1 MKRALL
7 AIALCAACAG
17 YAVAQ
22 DEEVLAPVIVEH
34 VDGYRIVENCTPP
47 ASAPECAGFHALI
60 RQHFSDREIGMLFG
74 AATAY
79 PEYRTSYNSVRE
91 RYDNLVRY
99 VEDNGV
105 PAVAVIG
112 EPISVVPAPP
122 ANIVYE
128 EDMPVHRT
136 VVIDDRRA
144 VVVDDDPDAALL
156 NGQAPLSDEPENM
169 NADEVVYYDDHDVR
183 TPRPRRE

>member
-1 MKRALL
+1 MKRTLL

-22 DEEVLAPVIVEH
+22 DEEVLSPVIVEH

-79 PEYRTSYNSVRE
+79 PEYRTSYDSVRE

-105 PAVAVIG
+105 PAIAAVDQPITVIQEPPRNVVYRSAPVDDRPVVVDDSNAVI
-112 EPISVVPAPP
+112 
-122 ANIVYE
+122 
-128 EDMPVHRT
+128 
-136 VVIDDRRA
+136 
-144 VVVDDDPDAALL
+144 VDDDPDADVLTTTSLADPDYT
-156 NGQAPLSDEPENM
+156 NE
-169 NADEVVYYDDHDVR
+169 DEVVYYDDDDG
-183 TPRPRRE
+183 TPPPAPRRY

>member
-1 MKRALL
+1 MRANDPL
-7 AIALCAACAG
+7 
-17 YAVAQ
+17 
-22 DEEVLAPVIVEH
+22 
-34 VDGYRIVENCTPP
+34 R
-47 ASAPECAGFHALI
+47 
-60 RQHFSDREIGMLFG
+60 RLFG

-105 PAVAVIG
+105 PTIEVVG

-122 ANIVYE
+122 ATIVYE

-144 VVVDDDPDAALL
+144 VVVDDDPDTAVL
-156 NGQAPLSDEPENM
+156 NGQAVPLSGDPENR
-169 NADEVVYYDDHDVR
+169 NADEVVYYDDDDVR